1 MSRVR
6 FATARALYETFPEVA
21 EQIKIAPTDQ
31 FPIEFLKNLVSKG
44 KLDEAVAFCAYL
56 LPRREAVWW
65 ACTCARASLGEI
77 PRDRGACVL
86 AAEAWVYDPDDAH
99 RKAALEIGAAS
110 DSNDPLTWL
119 ALAAGWSGGL
129 LVTFPSLPVPVPTY
143 MTARAA
149 RIAVLLSAAKAGKD
163 QRPARLQAC
172 IEDGIKLAET
182 GL

>member
-6 FATARALYETFPEVA
+6 FATARALYETFPEVSD
-21 EQIKIAPTDQ
+21 KIGVAPTDQ
-31 FPIEFLKNLVSKG
+31 FPIEFLNDLTSKG
-44 KLDEAVAFCAYL
+44 RLDEAVAFCAYL

-65 ACTCARASLGEI
+65 ACSCARASLGEI
-77 PRDRGACVL
+77 PKDRSECLL
-86 AAEAWVYDPDDAH
+86 AAEAWVYDPDDEH
-99 RKAALEIGAAS
+99 RKTALEVGTRS

-129 LVTFPSLPVPVPTY
+129 LAALPSLPVPVPTY

-149 RIAVLLSAAKAGKD
+149 RIAVLLSVAKTGKN
-163 QRPARLQAC
+163 RPGRLQAC
-172 IEDGIKLAET
+172 IADGIKLAEN

>member
-6 FATARALYETFPEVA
+6 FATARALYETFPEVS
-21 EQIKIAPTDQ
+21 EKIDIAPSDQ
-31 FPIEFLKNLVSKG
+31 FPIDFLKDLVSKD
-44 KLDEAVAFCAYL
+44 KLDGAVAFCAYL

-65 ACTCARASLGEI
+65 ACGCARSSLGDI
-77 PRDRGACVL
+77 PRDRGACLL
-86 AAEAWVYDPDDAH
+86 AAEAWVYDPDDEH
-99 RKAALEIGAAS
+99 RTAALETGTKG

-129 LVTFPSLPVPVPTY
+129 LVAFPSLPVPVPSY

-149 RIAVLLSAAKAGKD
+149 RIAVLLSAAHAGKD
-163 QRPARLQAC
+163 QRSARLRAC
-172 IEDGIKLAET
+172 IADGMKLAET

>member
-6 FATARALYETFPEVA
+6 FATARALYETFPEVS
-21 EQIKIAPTDQ
+21 EKIGIAPTDR
-31 FPIEFLKNLVSKG
+31 FPIDFLKDLVSKG

-65 ACTCARASLGEI
+65 ACSCARASLGEI
-77 PRDRGACVL
+77 PKDRGACLL
-86 AAEAWVYDPDDAH
+86 AAEAWVYDPDDEH
-99 RKAALEIGAAS
+99 RKAAREMGS
-110 DSNDPLTWL
+110 QGDSNDPLTWL

-129 LVTFPSLPVPVPTY
+129 LAAFPGLPVPVPTY

-149 RIAVLLSAAKAGKD
+149 RIAVLLSVAKLRKD
-163 QRPARLQAC
+163 RPSRLEAC
-172 IEDGIKLAET
+172 IADGIKLAED

>member
-31 FPIEFLKNLVSKG
+31 FPIDFLKDLVSKG

-77 PRDRGACVL
+77 PQDRSACLL
-86 AAEAWVYDPDDAH
+86 AAEAWVYDPNDAR
-99 RKAALEIGAAS
+99 RKAALEVGTAS

-129 LVTFPSLPVPVPTY
+129 LAMFPSLPVPVPTY

-149 RIAVLLSAAKAGKD
+149 RIAVLLSVAKLRKD
-163 QRPARLQAC
+163 RPSRLQAC
-172 IEDGIKLAET
+172 IADGMKLAET

>member
-6 FATARALYETFPEVA
+6 FATARALYETFPEVS
-21 EQIKIAPTDQ
+21 EQIKVAPTDQ
-31 FPIEFLKNLVSKG
+31 FPVEFLKDLVSKD

-77 PRDRGACVL
+77 PQDRGACLL
-86 AAEAWVYDPDDAH
+86 AAEAWVYDPDDEH
-99 RKAALEIGAAS
+99 RKAALEIGTQS

-129 LVTFPSLPVPVPTY
+129 LVTFPGLPVPVPTY

-149 RIAVLLSAAKAGKD
+149 RIAVLLSVAKLRKD
-163 QRPARLQAC
+163 RPSRLQAC
-172 IEDGIKLAET
+172 IADGIKLAET

>member
-6 FATARALYETFPEVA
+6 FATTRALYETFPEVS
-21 EQIKIAPTDQ
+21 EKIGIPPTDQ
-31 FPIEFLKNLVSKG
+31 FPIEFLKDLTSKG

-65 ACTCARASLGEI
+65 ACRCARASLDEI
-77 PRDRGACVL
+77 PQDRSACLL
-86 AAEAWVYDPDDAH
+86 AAEAWVYHPDDEH
-99 RKAALEIGAAS
+99 KKTALELGTKS

-119 ALAAGWSGGL
+119 ALAAGWSSGL
-129 LVTFPSLPVPVPTY
+129 LIALPNLSVPVPAY

-149 RIAVLLSAAKAGKD
+149 RIAVLLSGAKTGKH
-163 QRPARLQAC
+163 QRTACLQAC
-172 IEDGIKLAET
+172 VAEGIKLAQT

>member
-1 MSRVR
+1 
-6 FATARALYETFPEVA
+6 
-21 EQIKIAPTDQ
+21 
-31 FPIEFLKNLVSKG
+31 
-44 KLDEAVAFCAYL
+44 
-56 LPRREAVWW
+56 
-65 ACTCARASLGEI
+65 LGEI
-77 PRDRGACVL
+77 PRDRGACLL

-99 RKAALEIGAAS
+99 RKAAAEIGAAS

-149 RIAVLLSAAKAGKD
+149 RIAVLLSVAKLRKD
-163 QRPARLQAC
+163 RPSRLQAC
-172 IEDGIKLAET
+172 IADGMKLAET

>member
-6 FATARALYETFPEVA
+6 FATARALYETFPEVS
-21 EQIKIAPTDQ
+21 EKIRIAPTDQ
-31 FPIEFLKNLVSKG
+31 FPIDFLNGLTSKD
-44 KLDEAVAFCAYL
+44 KLDEAVTFCAYL

-65 ACTCARASLGEI
+65 ACSCARTSLGE
-77 PRDRGACVL
+77 PPHGRNACLL
-86 AAEAWVYDPDDAH
+86 AAEAWVYDPDDVR
-99 RKAALEIGAAS
+99 RKAALETGTQG

-129 LVTFPSLPVPVPTY
+129 LITFPSTPVPVPTY

-149 RIAVLLSAAKAGKD
+149 RIAVLLGTMGL
-163 QRPARLQAC
+163 RPPARAAHLKTC
-172 IEDGIKLAET
+172 IAEGIKLAEN

>member
-6 FATARALYETFPEVA
+6 FATARALYETFPEVS
-21 EQIKIAPTDQ
+21 EKIGIVATDQ
-31 FPIEFLKNLVSKG
+31 SPIEFLRDLTSKG
-44 KLDEAVAFCAYL
+44 KLDQAVAFCAYL

-65 ACTCARASLGEI
+65 ACNCARTALGEI
-77 PRDRGACVL
+77 PRDQGACLL
-86 AAEAWVYDPDDAH
+86 AAEAWVYDPDDEH
-99 RKAALEIGAAS
+99 RKAAQEIGTRS

-129 LVTFPSLPVPVPTY
+129 LAAFPTLPVPVPTY

-149 RIAVLLSAAKAGKD
+149 NIAVLLSAAKTGKD
-163 QRPARLQAC
+163 RRSAHLQAC
-172 IEDGIKLAET
+172 IADGMRLAET

>member
-6 FATARALYETFPEVA
+6 FATARALYETFPEVS
-21 EQIKIAPTDQ
+21 EKIGIPPTDQ
-31 FPIEFLKNLVSKG
+31 FPIEFLKDLTSKG

-65 ACTCARASLGEI
+65 ACSCTRASLGEI
-77 PRDRGACVL
+77 PHDRSACLL
-86 AAEAWVYDPDDAH
+86 AAEAWVYNPDDER
-99 RKAALEIGAAS
+99 RKAALELGTKG

-129 LVTFPSLPVPVPTY
+129 LVTLPNLPVPAPTY

-149 RIAVLLSAAKAGKD
+149 RIAVLLGAAKTGKH
-163 QRPARLQAC
+163 QRAARLQAC
-172 IEDGIKLAET
+172 IAEGIKLAET

>member
-31 FPIEFLKNLVSKG
+31 FPIAFLKDLTSKG

-65 ACTCARASLGEI
+65 ACSCARASLGEI
-77 PRDRGACVL
+77 PQDRGACLL
-86 AAEAWVYDPDDAH
+86 AAEAWVYDPNDAR
-99 RKAALEIGAAS
+99 RKAALEIGTAS

-129 LVTFPSLPVPVPTY
+129 LAMFPNLPVPVPTY

-149 RIAVLLSAAKAGKD
+149 RIAVLLSVAKLGKD
-163 QRPARLQAC
+163 RPSRLQAC
-172 IEDGIKLAET
+172 IVDGMRLAEE